1 MALSCLKCCHVA
13 KKIQISLNFESI
25 SFINNKQS
33 FLCSTYLTNS
43 FNIDFIGWAK
53 LLFQMKNNCNVCMNL
68 FQLIIFPIVRQCV
81 HKRKFIKCTYTSYQW
96 RRKWQPTPVFL
107 PRESCGQGSLVGC
120 RLWGRTE
127 LDTTEMTQHACM
139 HWRRKWQPTPE
150 FLPGESQGRR
160 SLVGCH
166 LQGCTELDTTEA
178 TQQQQ
183 QQQQQHILYL
193 DLQLIIWLVFLASF
207 NQKTKLKQRENEE
220 GLSVIYS

>member
-120 RLWGRTE
+120 RPWG
-127 LDTTEMTQHACM
+127 H
-139 HWRRKWQPTPE
+139 K
-150 FLPGESQGRR
+150 ESGREAALAWA
-160 SLVGCH
+160 SLA
-166 LQGCTELDTTEA
+166 QR
-178 TQQQQ
+178 
-183 QQQQQHILYL
+183 
-193 DLQLIIWLVFLASF
+193 LVWAA
-207 NQKTKLKQRENEE
+207 KQALGKAALG
-220 GLSVIYS
+220 GLFA